1 MAIKTDIST
10 CSIQYAEKVSEYM
23 DIIVE
28 DGVAYMVM
36 KETDHE

>member
-10 CSIQYAEKVSEYM
+10 CSIEYAKKVSEYM

-28 DGVAYMVM
+28 DGVAYMTT
-36 KETDHE
+36 KEDDHE

>member
-10 CSIQYAEKVSEYM
+10 CSIEYAEKVSKYM

-28 DGVAYMVM
+28 DGVAYMTM